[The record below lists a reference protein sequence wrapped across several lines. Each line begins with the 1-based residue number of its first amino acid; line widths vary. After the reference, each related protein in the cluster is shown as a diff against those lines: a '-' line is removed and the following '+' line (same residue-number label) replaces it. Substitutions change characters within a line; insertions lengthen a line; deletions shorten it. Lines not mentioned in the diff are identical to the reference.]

1 MTSSKSDA
9 SRRAS
14 NRIVWT
20 GFGAGVAVVAVV
32 ILVLAFSPGSA
43 TMPPIVSG
51 AVSGTPTA
59 TASPAGDVLWQDDFN
74 GARGSS
80 ASSQNWSYAQGGGGW
95 GNDEL
100 QTYTQQNAVLDGK
113 SHLVI
118 SAVVDP
124 DAKSGSQY
132 TSARL
137 TSTGSFQYGRLTA
150 RIKIPDG
157 TGLLPAFWLLGADL
171 PTVGYPASGEIDVVE
186 TPFGTSSTTHSV
198 HGPSTTNLFQQA
210 QRGIDVTHDPAL
222 SAAFHEYWVDRSP
235 GRIAIGIDETT
246 TAIFTPATTPGMDWV
261 FDKPFQTLFSLA
273 IGGQWPGSPDTSA
286 ASTSRMVIDWIK
298 LQKN

>member
-1 MTSSKSDA
+1 MASSRADT
-9 SRRAS
+9 SRRTS

-20 GFGAGVAVVAVV
+20 GVGAGAAIVAVV
-32 ILVLAFSPGSA
+32 ILVLAFSPGAA
-43 TMPPIVSG
+43 TAPPIAAPAVSG
-51 AVSGTPTA
+51 AA
-59 TASPAGDVLWQDDFN
+59 TASPSPAGDVLWEDDFN
-74 GARGSS
+74 GSRGSS
-80 ASSQNWSYAQGGGGW
+80 VSSQNWTYAQGGGGW

-118 SAVVDP
+118 SAVIDP
-124 DAKSGSQY
+124 SAPGGERY

-198 HGPSTTNLFQQA
+198 HAPSATNLFQQA
-210 QRGIDVTHDPAL
+210 QKGIDVAHTPAL
-222 SAAFHEYWVDRSP
+222 SADFHDYWVDRSP
-235 GRIAIGIDETT
+235 GRIVIGVDETT

-286 ASTSRMVIDWIK
+286 PSTSRMVIDWIK